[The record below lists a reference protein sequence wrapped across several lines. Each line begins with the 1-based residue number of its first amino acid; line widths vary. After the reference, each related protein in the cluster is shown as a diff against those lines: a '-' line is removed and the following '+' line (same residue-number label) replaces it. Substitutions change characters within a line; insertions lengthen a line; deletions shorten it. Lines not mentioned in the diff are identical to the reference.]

1 MNIYLKRSI
10 STFLGWNFYTFLK
23 MLTYEWDHCKTEGP
37 LPYSEVC
44 TVVREGVIT
53 MSIIETVGSV
63 KFIFVIVTEISI
75 MNIVSP

>member
-1 MNIYLKRSI
+1 MSGIIVKRKVLCRIQKLS
-10 STFLGWNFYTFLK
+10 
-23 MLTYEWDHCKTEGP
+23 
-37 LPYSEVC
+37 

-53 MSIIETVGSV
+53 MSVTETVGSV